1 MRTILVAID
10 GSDASARALDFAAR
24 QAASAGGT
32 QLHVLHVRPT
42 LRVYGEIEVYAG
54 EERMRE
60 LAREEAAVILDQARQ
75 RLGDAAANVAF
86 EQLEGDPGEVI
97 VKRARELACES
108 IVMGTHGRGRL
119 ASAVM
124 GSVAHRVVHRST
136 VPVTLTR

>member
-10 GSDASARALDFAAR
+10 GSDASTHALDFAAR
-24 QAASAGGT
+24 QAAAVSGT
-32 QLHVLHVRPT
+32 QLHVLYVRPA

-54 EERMRE
+54 EDRMRE
-60 LAREEAAVILDQARQ
+60 LASEEAATVLDQARQ
-75 RLGDAAANVAF
+75 RLGEAAAGVEF
-86 EQLEGDPGEVI
+86 EQLEGDPGEII
-97 VKRARELACES
+97 VKRARELECES